1 MLPAPKTDRISL
13 ADVLPS
19 CLSSVAGSPNRLE
32 LPPVSRAVVV
42 LVDGLGANQ
51 LRSRVGHARALAAV
65 ATRASVIESGFPT
78 TTAAALATLA
88 TGVTPGQHGLVGY
101 TALDPANDRVVNQLS
116 GWDDSLDPATWQL
129 APTVFETA
137 VAQGVRATAIGPKRY
152 RDSGFSQAVWRGAEY
167 VSAQSINDR
176 LASAAD
182 WLREPGDAGLLY
194 VYVPE
199 LDMAAHAYGWESDA
213 WIEQLETL
221 DGAMRT
227 LASTLRPTDGVL
239 LTADHGVIDVAP
251 HGQVLIDSDPSL
263 VDGVRFVAGDPR
275 CLQLHF
281 EPDLSEDG
289 RTKLVERWRAAEST
303 RAWVA
308 TRDEAI
314 EANWFGVVRE
324 EVRPRIGDL
333 LVAARKNIAYY
344 DDRIASSHARAM
356 VGQHGSFSDDE
367 VRVPLLR
374 FGGFARP

>member
-19 CLSSVAGSPNRLE
+19 CLSSVAGSPNRLD

-42 LVDGLGANQ
+42 LVDGLGAEQ
-51 LRSRVGHARALAAV
+51 LRSRSGHARTL
-65 ATRASVIESGFPT
+65 ASVFTRTSAIESGFPT

-116 GWDDSLDPATWQL
+116 GWDDRLDPATWQL
-129 APTVFETA
+129 APTVFEQA
-137 VAQGVRATAIGPKRY
+137 GQRGVRSSAIGPKRY

-167 VSAQSINDR
+167 ISAQTISDR
-176 LASAAD
+176 LESAAE

-199 LDMAAHAYGWESDA
+199 LDMAAHAYGWESNE
-213 WIEQLETL
+213 WISQLEDL

-227 LASTLRPTDGVL
+227 FTSSLRPTDGVI
-239 LTADHGVIDVAP
+239 LTADHGVLDVPP
-251 HGQVLIDSDPSL
+251 HAQVLIDTDPAL

-281 EPDLSEDG
+281 EPDLSEPA
-289 RTKLVERWRAAEST
+289 REQLIERWRAAESG
-303 RAWVA
+303 RAWIA

-314 EANWFGVVRE
+314 EANWFGEVRD

-344 DDRIASSHARAM
+344 DGRTATSHARAM
-356 VGQHGSFSDDE
+356 VGQHGSFSSAE

-374 FGGFARP
+374 FGGFTRP

>member
-19 CLSSVAGSPNRLE
+19 CLSSVAGSPNRLD
-32 LPPVSRAVVV
+32 LPRVSRAVVV

-51 LRSRVGHARALAAV
+51 LRSRAGHARTLNSV
-65 ATRASVIESGFPT
+65 ATRASAIDSGFPT

-88 TGVTPGQHGLVGY
+88 TGVAPGQHGLVGY

-116 GWDDSLDPATWQL
+116 GWDDRLDPATWQL

-137 VAQGVRATAIGPKRY
+137 VKQGVRATAIGPQRY

-182 WLREPGDAGLLY
+182 WLREPGDSGLLY

-199 LDMAAHAYGWESDA
+199 LDMAAHAHGWESDA

-221 DGAMRT
+221 DGAIRT
-227 LASTLRPTDGVL
+227 LASTLRPSDGVL
-239 LTADHGVIDVAP
+239 LTADHGVLDVPP
-251 HGQVLIDSDPSL
+251 HAQVLIDSDPSL

-289 RTKLVERWRAAEST
+289 RAKLIDRWRTAESA

-314 EANWFGVVRE
+314 DANWFGEVRD

-344 DDRIASSHARAM
+344 DNRTASSHARAM
-356 VGQHGSFSDDE
+356 IGQHGSFSPDE

-374 FGGFARP
+374 FGGFTRP